1 MHNKRN
7 SAFIVFLIVTVL
19 KSVSA
24 GKEGRSG
31 GTSAKSSF
39 LASLN
44 PSRWGRSSNAAPDRP
59 PPPKDPISLHKPNP
73 SLPNHK
79 EKVRTWIKQQGILH
93 ISLHKPNPSLP
104 NHKEK
109 VRTWIKQ
116 QGILHISL
124 HKPNPSLPNHK
135 EKVRNWIKQQ
145 GILHISLHKPNP
157 SLPNHKEKV
166 RTWIKQQGILHI
178 STQTQP

>member
-1 MHNKRN
+1 MLYTVAGCYSYN
-7 SAFIVFLIVTVL
+7 SACVVKFIKVVAFRCNVVSFI
-19 KSVSA
+19 SA

-79 EKVRTWIKQQGILH
+79 EKVRTWIKQQGMDNPNVKPQSSSLVCSKCVRKGVKKFFTSAH
-93 ISLHKPNPSLP
+93 DSLYTATVSLFDFVTLVKVKRKMSGISSVGSVYIVS
-104 NHKEK
+104 K
-109 VRTWIKQ
+109 VT
-116 QGILHISL
+116 LNL
-124 HKPNPSLPNHK
+124 
-135 EKVRNWIKQQ
+135 
-145 GILHISLHKPNP
+145 
-157 SLPNHKEKV
+157 
-166 RTWIKQQGILHI
+166 
-178 STQTQP
+178 STVIWRPF

>member
-1 MHNKRN
+1 MHSKRDPRYV
-7 SAFIVFLIVTVL
+7 VFLIVTGL

-79 EKVRTWIKQQGILH
+79 EKVRTWIKQQGTLH
-93 ISLHKPNPSLP
+93 ISVYKPNPSLP

-116 QGILHISL
+116 QGRFISL
-124 HKPNPSLPNHK
+124 CTNPTLVYPTTRRRCEPGSNS
-135 EKVRNWIKQQ
+135 KVRF
-145 GILHISLHKPNP
+145 ISLYTNP
-157 SLPNHKEKV
+157 TLVYPTTRRRCEPGSNSKV
-166 RTWIKQQGILHI
+166 WFIVKI
-178 STQTQP
+178 